1 MPFVPDFGRQSNVS
15 THTEGGVKY
24 TSKLVGFYPHT
35 SRTSR
40 EEKMIASLTGILKYK
55 SPTEILID
63 VQGIGYTVSIPL
75 STYEKLG
82 DIGSSL
88 SLLTYFHVR
97 EDVMQLYGFVS
108 DEERRLFKLLISVSG
123 IGPKIAQSVLSGM
136 NVEELKS
143 HLLNGNVTALTAI
156 PGVGKKTA
164 ERLILELRDKIG
176 KSIVH
181 AESTSIVD
189 SAFAAMRAEAL
200 RALTS
205 LGYNMQI
212 AEKSIRLVLKETE
225 GSIISL
231 EELIKRALRHTNA
244 R

>member
-1 MPFVPDFGRQSNVS
+1 
-15 THTEGGVKY
+15 
-24 TSKLVGFYPHT
+24 
-35 SRTSR
+35 
-40 EEKMIASLTGILKYK
+40 MIASLTGILKYK

-63 VQGIGYTVSIPL
+63 VHGVGYNVSIPL

-82 DIGSSL
+82 EIGSSI

-97 EDVMQLYGFVS
+97 EDAMQLFGFFS

-143 HLLNGNVTALTAI
+143 YLISGNVIALTAI

-176 KSIVH
+176 KTIAD
-181 AESTSIVD
+181 AEPLSTQGMES
-189 SAFAAMRAEAL
+189 AAMRTEAL
-200 RALTS
+200 QALTS
-205 LGYNMQI
+205 LGYNLQI
-212 AEKSIRLVLKETE
+212 AEKSIRLVLKEAE
-225 GSIISL
+225 GSNISL
-231 EELIKRALRHTNA
+231 EELIKRALRHTNV